1 MPTTSDSFATASVQ
15 PTGGEPEAS
24 RPPGVGAAYLV
35 FYVEREDEVDVW
47 RILHSARDIPRWL
60 SEPLDD

>member
-1 MPTTSDSFATASVQ
+1 MPTTSDSFAITSVR
-15 PTGGEPEAS
+15 PTGADREAS
-24 RPPGVGAAYLV
+24 RPPEVGAAYPV

-47 RILHSARDIPRWL
+47 RILHAARDIPRWL